1 MSSLPKVALSL
12 SISPRPLIIFPRR
25 DKMMRD
31 RYKKWGINDKN
42 KNQRRLA
49 TAPKSL
55 STQQSLEQSPRI
67 IEVEDDESH
76 IARNPVDPQNE
87 ANLLHPASL
96 RIRSPHAALTGLD
109 PRFHEV
115 LSGLSHWCDGQVN
128 FPFAKDE
135 DGTRGLRKFL
145 ETMGEF
151 EYLRTESKQVWRRFV
166 DACSVEM
173 MLLTLR
179 HPRNLFMLSPLFFA
193 IQSASRR
200 QNQHAY
206 NRNRNRTRILR
217 IFCQRAVEVLGSRH
231 PITFLC
237 VLLASGLPL
246 TAMVD
251 IVEGIFRIHVRRET
265 IIQRRRFG
273 ARSSMLPL
281 SLMRDRYR
289 LSILLDIAKERY
301 HE

>member
-1 MSSLPKVALSL
+1 MSSLPKIALSL
-12 SISPRPLIIFPRR
+12 SISPHPLIIFPRR
-25 DKMMRD
+25 DKMLRD

-42 KNQRRLA
+42 KPQRRPAAASRSL
-49 TAPKSL
+49 TA
-55 STQQSLEQSPRI
+55 QQSLDQSPKI
-67 IEVEDDESH
+67 VEVEDDESH
-76 IARNPVDPQNE
+76 TARDPVDSQNE

-96 RIRSPHAALTGLD
+96 RIQSPHAALTDLN

-115 LSGLSHWCDGQVN
+115 LSGLSHWCDAHS
-128 FPFAKDE
+128 PFARDE
-135 DGTRGLRKFL
+135 DGTHGLRKFL

-151 EYLRTESKQVWRRFV
+151 KCLRTESKKAWRRV
-166 DACSVEM
+166 LDACSVEM

-179 HPRNLFMLSPLFFA
+179 HPRNLLMLSPLFFA

-200 QNQHAY
+200 QNKHAY
-206 NRNRNRTRILR
+206 NRNRTRMLR
-217 IFCQRAVEVLGSRH
+217 IFCRRAVEVLGSWH
-231 PITFLC
+231 PATMLC
-237 VLLASGLPL
+237 TLMASGLPL
-246 TAMVD
+246 PAMVD

-289 LSILLDIAKERY
+289 LSILLEIAKERC